1 MQSILR
7 RLIKLEQSQPERLP
21 PGATI
26 PTIEADEHGRRY
38 IRDIPL
44 FEFANERGI
53 PLSYYTPKLVK
64 SFYFTAQDRMQLYS
78 GTAPQRDIYALVKS
92 VRG

>member
-21 PGATI
+21 PSATI
-26 PTIEADEHGRRY
+26 PTIEADERGRRY
-38 IRDIPL
+38 IRDVPL
-44 FEFANERGI
+44 IEFANGNGI

-64 SFYFTAQDRMQLYS
+64 SFYFTARDRMQLYS
-78 GTAPQRDIYALVKS
+78 GTAPQREIYVLVES